1 MVLRTDG
8 FCLGNFIKKLLDDK
22 SYYEKRQAILNTGV
36 LIVDEV
42 LMLSL
47 KVFDTLEY
55 VCRRLYETKTLILV
69 HCK

>member
-1 MVLRTDG
+1 MVLRTDD